1 MTYCSNVSH
10 VAQLRMMLIRQVE
23 VLVWPITPVI
33 YVQFIARKILVKI
46 VRDLLQHFYADY
58 G

>member
-1 MTYCSNVSH
+1 MTYGGNVSH
-10 VAQLRMMLIRQVE
+10 VAQLQMMLIRQVE

>member
-1 MTYCSNVSH
+1 MTYGGNVSH

>member
-1 MTYCSNVSH
+1 MTYGGNVSH
-10 VAQLRMMLIRQVE
+10 VAQSQMMLIRQVE
-23 VLVWPITPVI
+23 FLVWPITSVI
-33 YVQFIARKILVKI
+33 YVQFIARKILVKN